1 MWESLKNIYTHKDL
15 RNKILYALG
24 LLLIFR
30 ILSHIPVPAVDLT
43 ELKSFFERNQLFG
56 LLNLFSGG
64 AMENFSIVMM
74 GVGPYITSSI
84 IFQLLVMIVPSLE
97 ALQKEGEY
105 GRQKINQYTRIATVP
120 LAIMQ
125 SYAMIILLKN
135 QGIATSWNTFE
146 LISTLITMSA
156 GTILLMWLGELI
168 SEKGIGNGISL
179 IICLGIIGG
188 IPTALQQTFSILDSS
203 KIIGLIVFTVLAL
216 LVTAVIIIINE
227 GERQIPV
234 TYARR
239 IRGNKTY
246 GGVNTHLP
254 LKVNIGGVIPIIFAL
269 SMMIFPGVIAKFF
282 QNARSETLVQIANFV
297 SKLFEQ
303 NNSFYS
309 IFYFI
314 MVILFT
320 FFYASVVFKPEQ
332 VAENLQ
338 KQGGFVPGLR
348 PGGETASYLQSV
360 LMKITFIGAMF
371 LGIIAVLPYIVQ
383 SVTNINSLVLGGTG
397 ILIVVSVVLET
408 VRQIRAQLVMR
419 TYDQY

>member
-1 MWESLKNIYTHKDL
+1 VWESLKNIYTHKDL